1 MKFELVPSLFLM
13 HIMPMITRYE
23 STHTPG
29 SDPMT
34 LIFAEGAFESLP
46 YEIRLMGPW
55 SGCTYGDIASLK
67 PVHRGELLRQGY
79 VVLREAA
86 SMRDAA

>member
-1 MKFELVPSLFLM
+1 M
-13 HIMPMITRYE
+13 HKTHMITRYE
-23 STHTPG
+23 STRTPG
-29 SDPMT
+29 AESMM
-34 LIFAEGAFESLP
+34 LIFLEGAYESLP

-55 SGCTYGDIASLK
+55 FGCSYGDIASLK

-86 SMRDAA
+86 SMPDAA